1 LEVFEDFACKPCAQQ
16 AESLKQLEQTYHG
29 KVQVIFRNF
38 PLASHSHAREAA
50 YAAEA
55 AGLQGRFWEM
65 HDILYR
71 DQADWVD
78 SGGIAVCASK
88 IGLSLARHA
97 LDSMSEAVR
106 QRVEADQKKGAELGV
121 TRLPAIF
128 LNRRLLDPRSLNP
141 GGLRSEIDAALN
153 GSTSP

>member
-1 LEVFEDFACKPCAQQ
+1 
-16 AESLKQLEQTYHG
+16 LKQLEQTYHG
-29 KVQVIFRNF
+29 KVQVIFHNF
-38 PLASHSHAREAA
+38 PLASHPYAREAA

-78 SGGIAVCASK
+78 SGSIAVCASK
-88 IGLSLARHA
+88 IGLSIARYA

-106 QRVEADQKKGAELGV
+106 QRVEADRKKGAELGI

-128 LNRRLLDPRSLNP
+128 LNGRRLICGR
-141 GGLRSEIDAALN
+141 
-153 GSTSP
+153 